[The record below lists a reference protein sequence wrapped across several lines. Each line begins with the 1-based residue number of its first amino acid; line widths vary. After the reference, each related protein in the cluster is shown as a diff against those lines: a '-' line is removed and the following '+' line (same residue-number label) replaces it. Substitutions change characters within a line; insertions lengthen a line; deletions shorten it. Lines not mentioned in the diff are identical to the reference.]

1 MSSSVMKNIPIRLL
15 EKKLILK
22 ERERKIG
29 LCKREKS
36 NFRLKDNFPKLEKT
50 WLTAAIRLFRGAL
63 KKRQK
68 LVFWTNQARGGRG
81 VRGLTESQL
90 FGKICQN

>member
-1 MSSSVMKNIPIRLL
+1 MSSSVMKHIPIRLL
-15 EKKLILK
+15 EKKLIFK

-50 WLTAAIRLFRGAL
+50 WLTAAIRLFRGAF
-63 KKRQK
+63 KKTAKVGLLDQPG
-68 LVFWTNQARGGRG
+68 QGGGGGLG
-81 VRGLTESQL
+81 V
-90 FGKICQN
+90 